1 MNKGNVYIYTGD
13 GRGKTPAAW
22 GRALQ
27 AATEGKTVMIIQF
40 LKGRGMSDSEM
51 LRRLEPEIRLYH
63 FEKSDENYTELS
75 EEKKKEEII
84 NIRNGFNFAKK
95 VLSVGECDLLIL
107 DEVLGLVE
115 NQIIEVEELGRL
127 IDLRGETDVIM
138 TGAYLN
144 DEICFM
150 AAEVSKIESVKFK
163 VWD

>member
-1 MNKGNVYIYTGD
+1 MDKGNVYIYTGE

-27 AATEGKTVMIIQF
+27 AATEGKSVMIIQF
-40 LKGRGMSDSEM
+40 LKGRGMSDSEI

-63 FEKSDENYTELS
+63 FEKSDENYLELS

-84 NIRNGFNFAKK
+84 NIRNGFNFARKI
-95 VLSVGECDLLIL
+95 LSVGECDLLIL

-115 NQIIEVEELGRL
+115 NQIIEIEELKKL
-127 IDLRGETDVIM
+127 LELRRDTDMIL
-138 TGAYLN
+138 TGTYLT